1 MSIETTAWVQAHRA
15 AHAEEDERPVTRATL
30 RRIAGFARPHRRR
43 LSVFLLVSVVTALLA
58 VATPVLAG
66 RVVDAIV
73 SEGPPGTV
81 VRLALVIA
89 VIAVAEAGIGL
100 YERRLSAVL
109 GESLILDLRT
119 AVFDHVQRMPVAFFT
134 RTRTGALVSRL
145 NNDVIGAQRAF
156 SNTLSS
162 VAGDVV
168 TLLLTLT
175 VMLTLSWRIT
185 LLALVLLP
193 VFVVPARRMGT
204 RMARLQREA
213 SRLDAEMGTRMTE
226 RFSAPGATLVKL
238 FGRPGQESRE
248 FAARAARV
256 RDIGVRTAMAQTVF
270 ITALTLVSALA
281 LALVYGLGGWYALR
295 GSMEPGAVVT
305 LALLLTRLY
314 APLTSL
320 AGARVEV
327 MGALVSFERVFEVL
341 DLKPLI
347 EERPDAR
354 EVPEGPVAVEFENV
368 RFSYPS
374 ADRVSLASLEEV
386 ATLDSRGGEE
396 VLHGISFRAEAGRT
410 VALVGSSGAGKSTVA
425 GLLPRLYDTDSGT
438 VRIGGADVRDLS
450 AASLRATVGM
460 VTQDGH
466 LFHESVRENLLLAR
480 PAAAEDDLWDALR
493 RARLDDLVRS
503 LPDGLDT
510 VVGERGYR
518 LSGGERQRMTLA
530 RLLLAGQRVVVLDEA
545 TAHLDNT
552 SEAAVQE
559 ALAEAL
565 AGRTAVVIAHR
576 LSTVRTADL
585 ILVVEGGRIVERGTH
600 DGLLALDGRYAELYR
615 TQFADGGAPGGPGAE
630 TATDTERLADTE
642 RPTEPAAEA
651 AEAAAKPES
660 APESAAPE
668 PESVPPQ
675 SQSAGVG

>member
-1 MSIETTAWVQAHRA
+1 METTAWTQLYSVMNAQR
-15 AHAEEDERPVTRATL
+15 ERRPFARATL

-43 LSVFLLVSVVTALLA
+43 IAQFVVVSVATALLA

-66 RVVDAIV
+66 RVVDVIV
-73 SEGPPGTV
+73 TGGDETTV
-81 VRLALVIA
+81 VRLALLIA
-89 VIAVAEAGIGL
+89 LIALAEAALGL
-100 YERRLSAVL
+100 VGRWFSATL
-109 GESLILDLRT
+109 GEGLILDLRT

-156 SNTLSS
+156 SNTLSG
-162 VAGDVV
+162 VVGNVV
-168 TLLLTLT
+168 TLLLTLA
-175 VMLTLSWRIT
+175 VMLTLSWQIT

-193 VFVVPARRMGT
+193 VFVVPARRVGR

-213 SRLDAEMGTRMTE
+213 ADLNAAMGTRMTE

-238 FGRPGQESRE
+238 FGRPGDESAE
-248 FAARAARV
+248 FAERARRV
-256 RDIGVRTAMAQTVF
+256 RDIGVRTAMAQTAF

-295 GSMEPGAVVT
+295 GSLEPGAIVS

-327 MGALVSFERVFEVL
+327 MSALVSFERVFEVL

-347 EERPDAR
+347 AEKPDAR
-354 EVPEGPVAVEFENV
+354 TVPDGPVSVEFTDV
-368 RFSYPS
+368 RFAYPS
-374 ADRVSLASLEEV
+374 ADKVSLASLEEV
-386 ATLDSRGGEE
+386 AALDTRAGTE
-396 VLHGISFRAEAGRT
+396 VLHGVSFRAEPGRT
-410 VALVGSSGAGKSTVA
+410 VALVGSSGAGKSTIA
-425 GLLPRLYDTDSGT
+425 ALLPRLYDTDEGS
-438 VRIGGADVRDLS
+438 VRIGGVDVRDLS
-450 AASLRATVGM
+450 AESMRATLGM

-466 LFHESVRENLLLAR
+466 LFHESVRANLLLAR
-480 PAAAEDDLWDALR
+480 PDADEDDLWDVLR

-518 LSGGERQRMTLA
+518 LSGGERQRMTIA
-530 RLLLAGQRVVVLDEA
+530 RLLLARQRVVVLDEA

-552 SEAAVQE
+552 SEAAVQA

-565 AGRTAVVIAHR
+565 EGRTAVVIAHR
-576 LSTVRTADL
+576 LSTVRAADL
-585 ILVVEGGRIVERGTH
+585 ILVVEAGHIVERGTH
-600 DGLLALDGRYAELYR
+600 EELLAADGRYAELYR
-615 TQFADGGAPGGPGAE
+615 TQFGRPAHDEGRA
-630 TATDTERLADTE
+630 LANG
-642 RPTEPAAEA
+642 
-651 AEAAAKPES
+651 AAA
-660 APESAAPE
+660 
-668 PESVPPQ
+668 
-675 SQSAGVG
+675 